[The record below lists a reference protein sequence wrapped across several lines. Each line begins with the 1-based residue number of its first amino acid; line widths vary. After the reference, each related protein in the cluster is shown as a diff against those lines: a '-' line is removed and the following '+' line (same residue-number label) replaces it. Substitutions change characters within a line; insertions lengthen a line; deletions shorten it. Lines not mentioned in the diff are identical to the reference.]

1 MNGYGSQRR
10 STAAT
15 LSAIQS
21 TTMIVWT
28 ARKRP
33 VPRNRAI
40 PSANRPT
47 ASGLSRRK
55 LPNERAR
62 PRGMSRRRLSATASP
77 LAPVLGQQVVEH
89 VVDAHRADQPALLV
103 DHGRS
108 DQVVGREVAGD
119 LAQRRL

>member
-15 LSAIQS
+15 LSAIQ
-21 TTMIVWT
+21 TTTTIVWT

-47 ASGLSRRK
+47 ASGSRRSR
-55 LPNERAR
+55 LPR
-62 PRGMSRRRLSATASP
+62 PREARVWATRCSPGGSASATTGP
-77 LAPVLGQQVVEH
+77 LPPVLGEQVIED
-89 VVDAHRADQPALLV
+89 VVDAHRTHQPALRV
-103 DHGRS
+103 DDRGR
-108 DQVVGREVAGD
+108 DQ
-119 LAQRRL
+119 